1 MVSMTNLE
9 ASRYKKVLIYG
20 PPKSGKTEAVGRL
33 AERYNLTYFDLENGR
48 DTLFKLP
55 AEWKDRINIVRIP
68 DTRDFSMAAETCLK
82 VIRGPAS
89 TICWEHGKVSCP
101 QCQDL
106 KTKEAKNGA
115 VLTEVCLQDAGKED
129 IWVFDS
135 LTQLTNSIIA
145 NITKNKPDDYKLE
158 WDDWGRVGV
167 VMDKFLSHVQNWE
180 KNIICISHENAV
192 EMPDKSEKL
201 VPVAGTRNFSRNSAK
216 YFGEVVYCEI
226 VNKKHRLASSTVY
239 KQNVVTGSRTGA
251 SLESS
256 TESKLLE
263 LFDMTA

>member
-1 MVSMTNLE
+1 MVDMTLLE
-9 ASRYKKVLIYG
+9 ESKFKKVLIYG

-33 AERYNLTYFDLENGR
+33 AEKYNLTYFDLENGR

-55 AEWKDRINIVRIP
+55 EEWRKRINMVRIP

-82 VIRGPAS
+82 VIRGAPS

-101 QCQDL
+101 NCQDL
-106 KTKEAKNGA
+106 KTKEPKEGA
-115 VLTEVCLQDAGKED
+115 ILTEVCLRDSGKED

-135 LTQLTNSIIA
+135 LTQLTNSVIA

-167 VMDKFLSHVQNWE
+167 IMDKFLSHVQNWE
-180 KNIICISHENAV
+180 RNIICISHENSV

-216 YFGEVVYCEI
+216 YFGEVVHAE
-226 VNKKHRLASSTVY
+226 VLNKKHRLASSTTY
-239 KQNVVTGSRTGA
+239 KNNVVTGSRAGKT
-251 SLESS
+251 LESS
-256 TESKLLE
+256 EDAKLLD
-263 LFDMTA
+263 LFE